1 MSHSCRSAVS
11 CLDLCRNRVQKHN
24 NMLKIGTFA
33 LQNPLVLAPMAGYT
47 DAAFRSLCVE
57 QGAALTY
64 TEMISAKALYYRN
77 KNTKPLLLTAENEG
91 PVALQLF
98 GNDPELLAEEAVKL
112 EEGPYDLFDVNMGCP
127 VPKVVGNGEGSALM
141 LQPKLVASIV
151 STMSSRLHKP
161 VSVKIRK
168 GFDENHVNAVEIA
181 KIAEDNGAAM
191 IAVHGRTREQM
202 YHGKADYEII
212 ARVKE
217 AVRIPVLGSGDI
229 YTREDAQRMLR
240 ETGVDGIM
248 IARGVRGNPWIF
260 RAILDP
266 AFQRPEIEEVKA
278 MILRQLDLMLRYG
291 MDERLAADQAGGIRA
306 GRDSVGE
313 DQERLRLAAEYS
325 AVRQMRKHVGFYAAG
340 YPNASA
346 FRREINRCDTLEQ
359 FRETLTLWNV

>member
-1 MSHSCRSAVS
+1 M
-11 CLDLCRNRVQKHN
+11 N
-24 NMLKIGTFA
+24 IGTVKVEG
-33 LQNPLVLAPMAGYT
+33 QMVLAPMAGYT

-57 QGAALTY
+57 QGASLTY

-229 YTREDAQRMLR
+229 YTPQDAVNMLR
-240 ETGVDGIM
+240 ETGVDGVM
-248 IARGVRGNPWIF
+248 AARGARGNPWIF
-260 RAILDP
+260 RAFQDP
-266 AFQRPEIEEVKA
+266 SFSGPTPAQIRD
-278 MILRQLDLMLRYG
+278 MILRQLALMIH
-291 MDERLAADQAGGIRA
+291 DSEQADA
-306 GRDSVGE
+306 GR
-313 DQERLRLAAEYS
+313 A
-325 AVRQMRKHVGFYAAG
+325 AVRQMRKHVGFYVTG
-340 YPNASA
+340 LPMASTI
-346 FRREINRCDTLEQ
+346 RRRINQC
-359 FRETLTLWNV
+359 ETVETFEDVLYQYLY